1 MTKKRTRVKKSNNL
15 LKGVASAG
23 AVVGGGMFLQNTN
36 VVYAAGLEDEQVAT
50 ATNEFGNVIE
60 SQLTTESNTT
70 SLSESTNSQAESGS
84 ESSNSENSA
93 SNNEANS
100 ESNAIMLAEL
110 DSEEIIS
117 SEESE
122 YFATFNTISN
132 NIVKDSLSISSV
144 RSELL
149 SQSVSLSEYAS
160 ENAVASSESEF
171 LSNSAFLQS
180 QYEIESNYNSA
191 YQDFNDERNEV
202 LEETILKIEE
212 YKVRLDEAQK
222 QGYHSYCSVANEAT
236 VFLAKYY
243 FFQSYGTG
251 EITNNYSQWRNW
263 DSEHGYQRN
272 NLYLEYKDANGDK
285 HVGFFDWVT
294 LDANGYVTQDSSK
307 INDLVV
313 IKKSPVYTF
322 DNNGASE
329 KLYYYQSLDG
339 ITHVYHGTNNNG
351 IYNYEEVTDLVDV
364 TETGERTVSF
374 TYNGQT
380 FNAQME
386 NGVFP
391 EFAALPNVIHDGSS
405 ETIVKGYPYASIKG
419 YDNKED
425 QYASQRVNYESA
437 STAKSQFESQS
448 TSISQHIEY
457 ESASKQAYS
466 ESVSNSVKAL
476 DSTIKSQQES
486 LYSES
491 ESKSHS
497 FVESKSNSV
506 VESQSTSK
514 FIESQSLSESA
525 KFESLSKSAVAESE
539 SLSQSKSTEVATS
552 ESLSKV
558 VASESTSNSIVEST
572 SIKNSESLSTDQS
585 LSESN
590 SIVKSESESQSTS
603 KFIESQSLSE
613 SAKFESLSKSAVAES
628 ESLSQS
634 KSTEVATS
642 ESLSKVVA
650 SESTSNSIVE
660 STSIKNSESLSTD
673 QSLSESLNVSENE
686 SDSISAS
693 LSESNSISLSE
704 SESVSVSISESES
717 ISSSLLTSQSAS
729 ALLSESVSTSMSES
743 LSNGVLLSVFEST
756 SNSTSYTISVVADAT
771 DEESIVQNIVVD
783 TRPAPLQVVRDDMN
797 QTEIVEEDTTPKASL
812 EENLDEDITPIAD
825 MSQKV
830 FWSWIPI
837 LGTIAALKDTYSKRK
852 EVNDEIDDD
861 FEDEE

>member
-1 MTKKRTRVKKSNNL
+1 MTKKRTRVKKSKNL

-50 ATNEFGNVIE
+50 ATNELGNVIE

-351 IYNYEEVTDLVDV
+351 TYNYEEVTDLVDV

-386 NGVFP
+386 NGDFP

-525 KFESLSKSAVAESE
+525 KSESLSKSAVAESE

-558 VASESTSNSIVEST
+558 AASESTSNSIKESESTSNSIVEST

-585 LSESN
+585 L
-590 SIVKSESESQSTS
+590 
-603 KFIESQSLSE
+603 
-613 SAKFESLSKSAVAES
+613 A
-628 ESLSQS
+628 
-634 KSTEVATS
+634 
-642 ESLSKVVA
+642 
-650 SESTSNSIVE
+650 
-660 STSIKNSESLSTD
+660 
-673 QSLSESLNVSENE
+673 ESLNVSENE
-686 SDSISAS
+686 LDSISAS

-704 SESVSVSISESES
+704 SESVSVSISKSES

-743 LSNGVLLSVFEST
+743 LSNSVLLSEFEST
-756 SNSTSYTISVVADAT
+756 SNSTSYTTSVVTDAT
-771 DEESIVQNIVVD
+771 DRESIVQNIVVD
-783 TRPAPLQVVRDDMN
+783 TGSAPLQVVRDDVD
-797 QTEIVEEDTTPKASL
+797 QSEIVEEEATPKASL
-812 EENLDEDITPIAD
+812 EENLDENITPIAD
-825 MSQKV
+825 MYQKV

>member
-1 MTKKRTRVKKSNNL
+1 MTKKRTRVKKSKNL

-50 ATNEFGNVIE
+50 ATNELGNVIE

-351 IYNYEEVTDLVDV
+351 TYNYEEVTDLVDV

-386 NGVFP
+386 NGDFP

-525 KFESLSKSAVAESE
+525 KSESLSKSAVAESE

-558 VASESTSNSIVEST
+558 AASESTSNSIKE
-572 SIKNSESLSTDQS
+572 
-585 LSESN
+585 
-590 SIVKSESESQSTS
+590 
-603 KFIESQSLSE
+603 
-613 SAKFESLSKSAVAES
+613 
-628 ESLSQS
+628 
-634 KSTEVATS
+634 
-642 ESLSKVVA
+642 

-686 SDSISAS
+686 LDSISAS

-704 SESVSVSISESES
+704 SESVSVSISKSES

-743 LSNGVLLSVFEST
+743 LSNSVLLSEFEST
-756 SNSTSYTISVVADAT
+756 SNSTSYTTSVVT
-771 DEESIVQNIVVD
+771 DVTDRESIVQNIVVD
-783 TRPAPLQVVRDDMN
+783 TGSAPLQVVRDDVD
-797 QTEIVEEDTTPKASL
+797 QSEIVEEEATPKASL
-812 EENLDEDITPIAD
+812 EENLDENITPIAD

>member
-1 MTKKRTRVKKSNNL
+1 MTKKRTRVKKSKNL

-50 ATNEFGNVIE
+50 ATNELGNVIE

-351 IYNYEEVTDLVDV
+351 TYNYEEVTDLVDV

-525 KFESLSKSAVAESE
+525 KSESLSKSAVAESE

-552 ESLSKV
+552 ESVSKV
-558 VASESTSNSIVEST
+558 VASESTSNSIKE
-572 SIKNSESLSTDQS
+572 
-585 LSESN
+585 
-590 SIVKSESESQSTS
+590 
-603 KFIESQSLSE
+603 
-613 SAKFESLSKSAVAES
+613 
-628 ESLSQS
+628 
-634 KSTEVATS
+634 
-642 ESLSKVVA
+642 

-686 SDSISAS
+686 LDSISAS

-704 SESVSVSISESES
+704 SESVSVSISKSES

-743 LSNGVLLSVFEST
+743 LSNSVLLSEFEST
-756 SNSTSYTISVVADAT
+756 SNSTSYTTSVVT
-771 DEESIVQNIVVD
+771 DVTDRESIVQNIVVD
-783 TRPAPLQVVRDDMN
+783 TGSAPLQVVRDDVD
-797 QTEIVEEDTTPKASL
+797 QSEIVEEEATPKASL
-812 EENLDEDITPIAD
+812 EENLDENITPIAD
-825 MSQKV
+825 MYQKV

>member
-1 MTKKRTRVKKSNNL
+1 MTKKRTRVKKSKNL

-50 ATNEFGNVIE
+50 ATNELGNVIE

-70 SLSESTNSQAESGS
+70 SLSESTNSQTESGS

-351 IYNYEEVTDLVDV
+351 TYNYEEVTDLVDV

-497 FVESKSNSV
+497 FVESKS
-506 VESQSTSK
+506 
-514 FIESQSLSESA
+514 
-525 KFESLSKSAVAESE
+525 ESLSKSAVAESE

-558 VASESTSNSIVEST
+558 VASELTSNSIVES
-572 SIKNSESLSTDQS
+572 I
-585 LSESN
+585 
-590 SIVKSESESQSTS
+590 
-603 KFIESQSLSE
+603 
-613 SAKFESLSKSAVAES
+613 
-628 ESLSQS
+628 
-634 KSTEVATS
+634 
-642 ESLSKVVA
+642 
-650 SESTSNSIVE
+650 
-660 STSIKNSESLSTD
+660 SIKNSESLSTD

-704 SESVSVSISESES
+704 SESVSVSISKSES

-729 ALLSESVSTSMSES
+729 ALLSESVSTSMSEL
-743 LSNGVLLSVFEST
+743 LSNSVLLSEFEST
-756 SNSTSYTISVVADAT
+756 SNSTSYTTSVVTDAT
-771 DEESIVQNIVVD
+771 DRESIVQNIVVD
-783 TRPAPLQVVRDDMN
+783 TRLAPLQVVRDDVD
-797 QTEIVEEDTTPKASL
+797 QSEIVEEEATPKASL

>member
-1 MTKKRTRVKKSNNL
+1 MTKKRTRVKKSKNL

-50 ATNEFGNVIE
+50 ATNELGNVIE

-351 IYNYEEVTDLVDV
+351 TYNYEEVTDLVDV

-497 FVESKSNSV
+497 FVESKS
-506 VESQSTSK
+506 
-514 FIESQSLSESA
+514 
-525 KFESLSKSAVAESE
+525 
-539 SLSQSKSTEVATS
+539 
-552 ESLSKV
+552 
-558 VASESTSNSIVEST
+558 
-572 SIKNSESLSTDQS
+572 
-585 LSESN
+585 
-590 SIVKSESESQSTS
+590 
-603 KFIESQSLSE
+603 
-613 SAKFESLSKSAVAES
+613 ESLSKSAVAES

-743 LSNGVLLSVFEST
+743 LSNGVLLSEFEST
-756 SNSTSYTISVVADAT
+756 SNSTSYTTSVVTDAT
-771 DEESIVQNIVVD
+771 DRESIVQNIVVD
-783 TRPAPLQVVRDDMN
+783 TRLAPLQVVRDDVD
-797 QTEIVEEDTTPKASL
+797 QSEIVEEEATPKASL

>member
-1 MTKKRTRVKKSNNL
+1 MTKKRTRVKKSKNL

-50 ATNEFGNVIE
+50 ATNELGNVIE

-351 IYNYEEVTDLVDV
+351 TYNYEEVTDLVDV

-497 FVESKSNSV
+497 FVESKS
-506 VESQSTSK
+506 
-514 FIESQSLSESA
+514 
-525 KFESLSKSAVAESE
+525 ESLSKSAVAESE

-558 VASESTSNSIVEST
+558 VASELTSNSIVES
-572 SIKNSESLSTDQS
+572 I
-585 LSESN
+585 
-590 SIVKSESESQSTS
+590 
-603 KFIESQSLSE
+603 
-613 SAKFESLSKSAVAES
+613 
-628 ESLSQS
+628 
-634 KSTEVATS
+634 
-642 ESLSKVVA
+642 
-650 SESTSNSIVE
+650 
-660 STSIKNSESLSTD
+660 SIKNSESLSTD

-704 SESVSVSISESES
+704 SESVSVSISKSES

-729 ALLSESVSTSMSES
+729 ALLSESVSTSMSEL
-743 LSNGVLLSVFEST
+743 LSNSVLLSEFEST
-756 SNSTSYTISVVADAT
+756 SNSTSYTTSVVTDAT
-771 DEESIVQNIVVD
+771 DRESIVQNIVVD
-783 TRPAPLQVVRDDMN
+783 TRLAPLQVVRDDVD
-797 QTEIVEEDTTPKASL
+797 QSEIVEEEATPKASL

>member
-1 MTKKRTRVKKSNNL
+1 MVPSMTKKRTRVKKSKNL

-50 ATNEFGNVIE
+50 ATNELGNVIE

-351 IYNYEEVTDLVDV
+351 TYNYEEVTDLVDV

-497 FVESKSNSV
+497 FVESKS
-506 VESQSTSK
+506 
-514 FIESQSLSESA
+514 
-525 KFESLSKSAVAESE
+525 ESLSKSAVAESE

-558 VASESTSNSIVEST
+558 VASELTSNSIVES
-572 SIKNSESLSTDQS
+572 I
-585 LSESN
+585 
-590 SIVKSESESQSTS
+590 
-603 KFIESQSLSE
+603 
-613 SAKFESLSKSAVAES
+613 
-628 ESLSQS
+628 
-634 KSTEVATS
+634 
-642 ESLSKVVA
+642 
-650 SESTSNSIVE
+650 
-660 STSIKNSESLSTD
+660 SIKNSESLSTD

-704 SESVSVSISESES
+704 SESVSVSISKSES

-729 ALLSESVSTSMSES
+729 ALLSESVSTSMSEL
-743 LSNGVLLSVFEST
+743 LSNSVLLSEFEST
-756 SNSTSYTISVVADAT
+756 SNSTSYTTSVVTDAT
-771 DEESIVQNIVVD
+771 DRESIVQNIVVD
-783 TRPAPLQVVRDDMN
+783 TRLAPLQVVRDDVD
-797 QTEIVEEDTTPKASL
+797 QSEIVEEEATPKASL

>member
-1 MTKKRTRVKKSNNL
+1 MTKKRTRVKKTKNL

-50 ATNEFGNVIE
+50 ATNELGNVIE

-70 SLSESTNSQAESGS
+70 SLSESTNSQTESGS

-351 IYNYEEVTDLVDV
+351 TYNYEEVTDLVDV

-497 FVESKSNSV
+497 FVESKS
-506 VESQSTSK
+506 
-514 FIESQSLSESA
+514 
-525 KFESLSKSAVAESE
+525 ESLSKSAVAESE

-558 VASESTSNSIVEST
+558 VASELTSNSIVES
-572 SIKNSESLSTDQS
+572 I
-585 LSESN
+585 
-590 SIVKSESESQSTS
+590 
-603 KFIESQSLSE
+603 
-613 SAKFESLSKSAVAES
+613 
-628 ESLSQS
+628 
-634 KSTEVATS
+634 
-642 ESLSKVVA
+642 
-650 SESTSNSIVE
+650 
-660 STSIKNSESLSTD
+660 SIKNSESLSTD

-704 SESVSVSISESES
+704 SESVSVSISKSES

-729 ALLSESVSTSMSES
+729 ALLSESVSTSMSEL
-743 LSNGVLLSVFEST
+743 LSNSVLLSEFEST
-756 SNSTSYTISVVADAT
+756 SNSTSYTTSVVTDAT
-771 DEESIVQNIVVD
+771 DRESIVQNIVVD
-783 TRPAPLQVVRDDMN
+783 TRLAPLQVVRDDVD
-797 QTEIVEEDTTPKASL
+797 QSEIVEEEATPKASL

>member
-1 MTKKRTRVKKSNNL
+1 MVPSMTKKRTRVKKSKNL

-50 ATNEFGNVIE
+50 ATNELGNVIE

-351 IYNYEEVTDLVDV
+351 TYNYEEVTDLVDV

-525 KFESLSKSAVAESE
+525 KSESLSKSAVAESE

-558 VASESTSNSIVEST
+558 AASESTSNSIKE
-572 SIKNSESLSTDQS
+572 
-585 LSESN
+585 
-590 SIVKSESESQSTS
+590 
-603 KFIESQSLSE
+603 
-613 SAKFESLSKSAVAES
+613 
-628 ESLSQS
+628 
-634 KSTEVATS
+634 
-642 ESLSKVVA
+642 

-686 SDSISAS
+686 LDSISAS

-704 SESVSVSISESES
+704 SESVSVSISKSES

-743 LSNGVLLSVFEST
+743 LSNSVLLSEFEST
-756 SNSTSYTISVVADAT
+756 SNSTSYTTSVVT
-771 DEESIVQNIVVD
+771 DVTDRESIVQNIVVD
-783 TRPAPLQVVRDDMN
+783 TGSAPLQVVRDDVD
-797 QTEIVEEDTTPKASL
+797 QSEIVEEEATPKASL

>member
-1 MTKKRTRVKKSNNL
+1 MVPSMTKKRTRVKKSKNL

-50 ATNEFGNVIE
+50 ATNELGNVIE

-70 SLSESTNSQAESGS
+70 SLSESTNSQAESGF

-351 IYNYEEVTDLVDV
+351 TYNYEEVTDLVDV

-457 ESASKQAYS
+457 ESALKQAYS

-497 FVESKSNSV
+497 FVESKS
-506 VESQSTSK
+506 
-514 FIESQSLSESA
+514 
-525 KFESLSKSAVAESE
+525 ESLSKSAVAESE

-613 SAKFESLSKSAVAES
+613 SAKSESLSKSAVAES

-729 ALLSESVSTSMSES
+729 ALLSESVSTSMSEL
-743 LSNGVLLSVFEST
+743 LSNSVLLSEFEST
-756 SNSTSYTISVVADAT
+756 SNSTSYTTSVVADAT

-783 TRPAPLQVVRDDMN
+783 TGSAPLQVVRDDVD
-797 QTEIVEEDTTPKASL
+797 QSEIVEEEATPKASL